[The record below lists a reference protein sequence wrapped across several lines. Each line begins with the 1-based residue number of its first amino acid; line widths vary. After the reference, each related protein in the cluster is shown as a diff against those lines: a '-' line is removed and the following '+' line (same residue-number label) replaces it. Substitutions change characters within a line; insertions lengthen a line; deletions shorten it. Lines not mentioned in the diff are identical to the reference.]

1 MARNLIDIIKG
12 IFDSESATETESGQ
26 RVIGFDAILPEIE
39 GLKLLDEEDVTG
51 EKTEDE
57 VEETTVTTVEETV
70 QYVSADELTDVI
82 NRLVALEQL
91 IRVDETIDTNVE
103 HPIVE
108 RW

>member
-12 IFDSESATETESGQ
+12 IFESESATETESGQ

-51 EKTEDE
+51 ENNEGE
-57 VEETTVTTVEETV
+57 SEGEETTVAEAV
-70 QYVSADELTDVI
+70 QYVSADELTNIID
-82 NRLVALEQL
+82 RLVALEQL
-91 IRVDETIDTNVE
+91 IRVEESTDTNVE
-103 HPIVE
+103 HPVVE